1 MEKKLYKSTTDKK
14 LCGVCGGIAKYLN
27 IDSTIVRLL
36 WALIT
41 FLGGAGIIAYIVC
54 ALIIPDEP
62 YNANY
67 QDPYYAPTNM
77 GYNGEDN
84 NAQNQ

>member
-1 MEKKLYKSTTDKK
+1 MIGSVVVCFIKLFVISQCIQKET
-14 LCGVCGGIAKYLN
+14 V
-27 IDSTIVRLL
+27 
-36 WALIT
+36 LIR
-41 FLGGAGIIAYIVC
+41 

-62 YNANY
+62 FNSNY

-77 GYNGEDN
+77 GYNGDDN